1 MMNATSQGLKQE
13 SDYYWEKE
21 RVMEGTTKTTKTTKT
36 TRQEASFATS
46 RDPFNGGGGG
56 GGGVE
61 DWARLSN
68 EEKIK
73 LWTQDEE
80 DMYRSHLKH
89 THQQNPSAS
98 SIHITRDLDLHDLQV
113 QAMPPLHTDWS
124 WHFQITF
131 VGHHRHRLE
140 EHIRFEYE
148 PWQDKETD
156 ALMQAGVLVD
166 GTATEDNNQVQLTLR
181 GQRSPGKW
189 QSKGCV
195 LKDCSVEDCSMCERL
210 LC

>member
-1 MMNATSQGLKQE
+1 MMNATSQELKQE

-21 RVMEGTTKTTKTTKT
+21 RVMEGTRTTSKTRTPRTTKT
-36 TRQEASFATS
+36 TRKGTSIATS
-46 RDPFNGGGGG
+46 REPFKL
-56 GGGVE
+56 E

-80 DMYRSHLKH
+80 EMYHSHLKH
-89 THQQNPSAS
+89 TNQQNPSSS

-113 QAMPPLHTDWS
+113 QAMPPLHPDWS

-166 GTATEDNNQVQLTLR
+166 GTATKGNNQVQLTLR

-189 QSKGCV
+189 QRNDCV
-195 LKDCSVEDCSMCERL
+195 LKDCSVLYHVTM
-210 LC
+210 

>member
-21 RVMEGTTKTTKTTKT
+21 RVMEGTTRTTKTTKT

-56 GGGVE
+56 GGVK

-195 LKDCSVEDCSMCERL
+195 LKDCSVEDCSVCERL